1 MANNIDELKDVAAES
16 GVIASLL
23 NHPEFILHTDWLKAN
38 HFSQRENGAIYWA
51 ISELYRKGITNIDEL
66 NLNNQL
72 NSNDAVKK
80 LMIKHNLEDINK
92 YMELASYAAR
102 DTLEEYIELCN
113 TVLLFS
119 YRRDLLK
126 KSTEVQ
132 RLCFNSDSKV
142 EETDN
147 KVHRILNGLTEEYLV
162 TAELKTIGEEAD
174 ELLQEIIDK
183 QTEEGYGVPSKYAV
197 YSPYFNFEK
206 GELIVV
212 ASRMKSGK
220 SADLLNEAIHKAQ
233 RGIATVVFD
242 TELTDKMWLV
252 RVLAHLSQVKVRRI
266 KEGNWSTDEKRKI
279 MEANELLKSL
289 PLVHVYMPIV
299 DINRV
304 YAICKM
310 LKYKMNLQFVCFDYI
325 KGNDTDAFALSNKLG
340 QITDVLKNEI
350 AGDLDMMVLAAC
362 QLSRSNEISSS
373 DKIAMYASTIIYWR
387 YKTASEIAS
396 DGGLDYGNIY
406 TRIYLNRNGAMQ
418 DEGEWMNLNYV
429 GDTQTITD
437 CLQNERAETPFDE
450 KKKGVKKNG

>member
-1 MANNIDELKDVAAES
+1 MANSIEELKDVAAES

-80 LMIKHNLEDINK
+80 LMAKHNLEDINK

-132 RLCFNSDSKV
+132 RLCFNSDNKV

-147 KVHRILNGLTEEYLV
+147 KVHRILNELTENYLV
-162 TAELKTIGEEAD
+162 TTELHTVGEQAD
-174 ELLQEIIDK
+174 VLLQQLIKK
-183 QTEEGYGVPSKYAV
+183 QTEEGYGTPSKFRIYDA
-197 YSPYFNFEK
+197 YFKFEP

-220 SADLLNEAIHKAQ
+220 SALILNEAMDKALK
-233 RGIATVVFD
+233 GIPTLIID
-242 TELTDKMWLV
+242 TELTDQMWFV
-252 RVLAHLSQVKVRRI
+252 RALALLSQVKVRRI
-266 KEGNWSTDEKRKI
+266 KEGNWSADEKNKI
-279 MEANELLKSL
+279 LEANEKLKTL
-289 PLVHVYMPIV
+289 PIVHYYMPIL
-299 DINRV
+299 DMQRV
-304 YAICKM
+304 YAMCKI
-310 LKYKMNLQFVCFDYI
+310 LKYKMGLKFLCFDYI
-325 KGNDTDAFALSNKLG
+325 KGNDLDAFALSNKLG
-340 QITDVLKNEI
+340 QVTDILKNEI
-350 AGDLDMMVLAAC
+350 AGDLDMCVLATC
-362 QLSRSNEISSS
+362 QLNKQNEISSS
-373 DKIAMYASTIIYWR
+373 DKIAMYASTIVMWR
-387 YKTASEIAS
+387 YKTTSEIAS
-396 DGGLDYGNIY
+396 DGGLDHGNIY
-406 TRIYLNRNGAMQ
+406 TRISLNRNGGQQ
-418 DEGEWMNLNYV
+418 DEGEWMNLNYI
-429 GDTQTITD
+429 GDLQTISD
-437 CLQNERAETPFDE
+437 CLQNEREATPFDE
-450 KKKGVKKNG
+450 QKKGGKKNG